1 MPAPQFEALAEGL
14 ERMPVH
20 PTVLVVFGATGEL
33 ARRTLLPAVYNLA
46 HEGVLPR
53 RFGLVGVSRD
63 DLSDDRF
70 REMAVRCVRRFSRR
84 PPDRDVLER
93 VFRDAAHIT
102 GTFDQ
107 SALYELIR
115 HQLLDFD
122 EGSELPL
129 DRCFY
134 LATPPR
140 LYPLIVGQ
148 LAEQGLSRDA
158 HAEVRIAVEKPFG
171 TNLADAK
178 RLNHLLASVFEESQV
193 FRVDHF
199 LGKETI
205 QNLLALRFANH
216 VFEPV
221 WNRNH
226 VDYVQITAAEDIGI
240 SARADHY
247 DSTGALR
254 DMVQSHLLALLCQV
268 AIEPP
273 VDFSTD
279 SVRSE
284 KVKLLRAIES
294 PSPDEVDRVG
304 VRGQYTAGTV
314 GGTQVPAYR
323 EEVGIPGDSA
333 TETFAALR
341 LEIANWRWAG
351 VPFYLRTGKR
361 LTRNLTEVA
370 VTIKP
375 VPHLALAQE
384 GSVGARP
391 NQLILGIDP
400 DEGAS
405 LLVVA
410 KIPGPRMRLRP
421 VKMGFLYGT
430 PFPAQDAY
438 ERLILDV
445 MRGDQT
451 LFTGAEEAELQWRI
465 CDPIVRAWRAEPEP
479 PPPYPA
485 GSQGPVEAARLMRPG
500 HAWRRI

>member
-1 MPAPQFEALAEGL
+1 MCAAGA
-14 ERMPVH
+14 MPVH

-33 ARRTLLPAVYNLA
+33 ARRRLLPAVYNLA
-46 HEGVLPR
+46 HEGLLPG
-53 RFGLVGVSRD
+53 RFVLVGVSRD

-70 REMAVRCVRRFSRR
+70 RDMAVGCVRRFSRR
-84 PPDRDVLER
+84 RPDPELLER
-93 VFRDAAHIT
+93 AFRDARHVT
-102 GTFDQ
+102 GGFDQ
-107 SALYELIR
+107 PALHESLRNRLAEL
-115 HQLLDFD
+115 D
-122 EGSELPL
+122 ERSEVPL
-129 DRCFY
+129 NRCFY
-134 LATPPR
+134 LAARPWFFS
-140 LYPLIVGQ
+140 LIVDR
-148 LAEQGLSRDA
+148 LAELGLIREA
-158 HAEVRIAVEKPFG
+158 PAEVRVAIEKPFG
-171 TNLADAK
+171 TDLADAR
-178 RLNHLLASVFEESQV
+178 RLNHLLASVIEESQV
-193 FRVDHF
+193 FRIDHF
-199 LGKETI
+199 LGRETI
-205 QNLLALRFANH
+205 QNLLALRFANT

-226 VDYVQITAAEDIGI
+226 VDHVQITAAEEMGIG
-240 SARADHY
+240 ARAEYY

-254 DMVQSHLLALLCQV
+254 DMVPSHLLALLCQV

-284 KVKLLRAIES
+284 KVKLLRAIE
-294 PSPDEVDRVG
+294 PPALEEVDRVA
-304 VRGQYTAGTV
+304 VRGQYTPGSS
-314 GGTQVPAYR
+314 GGTQVPGYR
-323 EEVGIPGDSA
+323 EEAGIPGDST

-361 LTRNLTEVA
+361 LPRNLTEVA

-430 PFPAQDAY
+430 PFPAQPPDAY

-485 GSQGPVEAARLMRPG
+485 GSQGPVEAARLMRLG

>member
-1 MPAPQFEALAEGL
+1 MCAAGA
-14 ERMPVH
+14 MPVH

-33 ARRTLLPAVYNLA
+33 ASRRLLPAVYNLA
-46 HEGVLPR
+46 HEGLLPG

-70 REMAVRCVRRFSRR
+70 RDLAARWVRRFSRR
-84 PPDRDVLER
+84 PPDPELLER
-93 VFRDAAHIT
+93 AFRDARHVT
-102 GTFDQ
+102 GGFDQ
-107 SALYELIR
+107 PALYESLR
-115 HQLLDFD
+115 NRLAELD
-122 EGSELPL
+122 EGSDVPL
-129 DRCFY
+129 NRCFY
-134 LATPPR
+134 LATRPWFF
-140 LYPLIVGQ
+140 PLIVERLGE
-148 LAEQGLSRDA
+148 LGLSREA
-158 HAEVRIAVEKPFG
+158 PAEVRVAIEKPFG
-171 TNLADAK
+171 TDLADAR

-193 FRVDHF
+193 FRIDHF

-205 QNLLALRFANH
+205 QNLLALRFANTM
-216 VFEPV
+216 FEPV

-226 VDYVQITAAEDIGI
+226 VDQVQITAAEEMGIG
-240 SARADHY
+240 ARAEYY

-254 DMVQSHLLALLCQV
+254 DMVPSHLLALLCQV

-273 VDFSTD
+273 VDFSAD
-279 SVRSE
+279 SIRSE
-284 KVKLLRAIES
+284 KVKLLRAIE
-294 PSPDEVDRVG
+294 PPAPEEVDRVA
-304 VRGQYTAGTV
+304 VRGQYTAGSS
-314 GGTQVPAYR
+314 GGTQVPGYR
-323 EEVGIPGDSA
+323 EEAGIPGDST

-400 DEGAS
+400 DEDAS